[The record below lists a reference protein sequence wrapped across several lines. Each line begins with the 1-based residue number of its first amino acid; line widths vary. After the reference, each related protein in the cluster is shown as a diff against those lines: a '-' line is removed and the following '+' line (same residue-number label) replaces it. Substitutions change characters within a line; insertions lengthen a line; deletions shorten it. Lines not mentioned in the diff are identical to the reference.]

1 MANNT
6 DYIDYGKWKVPT
18 KWEDLTLKQFQDI
31 ERYLNDKEQK
41 FDIRKLIQIYTNKT
55 EDEVFALPIDFLD
68 LIMTKME
75 FLKTKPEQKEPKNS
89 VKIKGETY
97 TVHNENKLRVG
108 EYVAVDTAMKGD
120 EHNYAAMLAILCRK
134 EGEVYDSHFENE
146 VLEGRIKMWEET
158 PVMDVLP
165 LVGFFLRLYV
175 TLRMP
180 SQLSS
185 VVKGTINLTRKDIET
200 LAANGEISKH
210 SMKSA
215 MKKLKKLEK
224 SISTI

>member
-55 EDEVFALPIDFLD
+55 EDEVFALPVDFLD
-68 LIMTKME
+68 LILTKME

-89 VKIKGETY
+89 VKINGETY

-120 EHNYAAMLAILCRK
+120 GHNYAAMLAILCRK
-134 EGEVYDSHFENE
+134 EDEIYDSHFENE
-146 VLEGRIKMWEET
+146 VLEGRIKMWEQT

-165 LVGFFLRLYV
+165 IVGFF
-175 TLRMP
+175 
-180 SQLSS
+180 
-185 VVKGTINLTRKDIET
+185 
-200 LAANGEISKH
+200 
-210 SMKSA
+210 
-215 MKKLKKLEK
+215 
-224 SISTI
+224 